1 MFFGGAKRVFLRVFV
16 SQKVH
21 VTINSAARNRY
32 LRCVKTETEMC
43 FNVSRS
49 ASSTNDS
56 SAQNNHTDV
65 NLEMIRKVRSYLGD
79 LNSEYSDRDCERYL
93 VPQKMNAHK
102 AAASMK
108 KRYEWYNTPVT
119 TWKIANPSLTPR
131 EMGTTPTDDKE
142 EWWSRCVPRAMIGSD
157 REGRPIYWEKSGV
170 G

>member
-1 MFFGGAKRVFLRVFV
+1 MFFGGAKRVFIRAFLN
-16 SQKVH
+16 QKVH
-21 VTINSAARNRY
+21 VTINSVARNRY

-43 FNVSRS
+43 FKVSRS
-49 ASSTNDS
+49 ASSANDAS
-56 SAQNNHTDV
+56 TDL
-65 NLEMIRKVRSYLGD
+65 NLEMVRKVRSYLGD
-79 LNSEYSDRDCERYL
+79 LNSEFSDRDCQRYL
-93 VPQKMNAHK
+93 VPAKMNAHK
-102 AAASMK
+102 ASDNMK

-119 TWKIANPSLTPR
+119 DWKIANPSLTPR